1 MRNCGTLSTETDL
14 NCMASQRF
22 SGSWII
28 GIGLLERHR
37 DTHRHQYQNI
47 NKDSRLIFIMDILST
62 SEYW

>member
-14 NCMASQRF
+14 ERF
-22 SGSWII
+22 LGSWII